1 MKTTA
6 DTRDPWSLI
15 LAVAAATSVGLLPGT
30 VTGFLVGGLIDSL
43 GLSGVQAGAL
53 VTLELCAVA
62 VTAMLVAP
70 FMTRLS
76 AVRMA
81 QAGVLLALA
90 MQFGSI
96 LLDSFWML
104 VPARLA
110 TGVGEGLA
118 LAGAT
123 ATVAAALNPDRV
135 YGYSLAGFM
144 ALSVV
149 LIPVLAETLGRLGL
163 DGGFG
168 LLGVLYLLLLAPL
181 PTLGRVFPRSMPAG
195 PAPRLSRKRVAVVLV
210 GMLLY
215 GLGPA
220 PMWAFM
226 ERAGVDIGLGVDRV
240 GVIYSYGLVAGFVGS
255 LVAGK
260 LGARWGRT
268 RPLLLGQVLLGLSC
282 LGFGYVNGDA
292 DYTFMVAFFLL
303 TYMFTMTFLLAAV
316 AVFDPSG
323 RLGPAASGFFMLMLG
338 LGATVG
344 GLLLENGSYATLG
357 WFGLIGCSLTGLFFA
372 VLGRFLDARRESP
385 PGQQAP

>member
-6 DTRDPWSLI
+6 DTRDPWNLI
-15 LAVAAATSVGLLPGT
+15 LAVAAATMVGLLPGT

-43 GLSGVQAGAL
+43 GLSEVQAGAL
-53 VTLELCAVA
+53 VTLEICAVA

-90 MQFGSI
+90 MQFASI

-149 LIPVLAETLGRLGL
+149 LIPVLAETLGQLGL

-181 PTLGRVFPRSMPAG
+181 PTLSRVSPKSMP
-195 PAPRLSRKRVAVVLV
+195 V
-210 GMLLY
+210 G
-215 GLGPA
+215 
-220 PMWAFM
+220 
-226 ERAGVDIGLGVDRV
+226 
-240 GVIYSYGLVAGFVGS
+240 
-255 LVAGK
+255 
-260 LGARWGRT
+260 
-268 RPLLLGQVLLGLSC
+268 
-282 LGFGYVNGDA
+282 
-292 DYTFMVAFFLL
+292 
-303 TYMFTMTFLLAAV
+303 AA
-316 AVFDPSG
+316 
-323 RLGPAASGFFMLMLG
+323 
-338 LGATVG
+338 
-344 GLLLENGSYATLG
+344 
-357 WFGLIGCSLTGLFFA
+357 TG
-372 VLGRFLDARRESP
+372 
-385 PGQQAP
+385 